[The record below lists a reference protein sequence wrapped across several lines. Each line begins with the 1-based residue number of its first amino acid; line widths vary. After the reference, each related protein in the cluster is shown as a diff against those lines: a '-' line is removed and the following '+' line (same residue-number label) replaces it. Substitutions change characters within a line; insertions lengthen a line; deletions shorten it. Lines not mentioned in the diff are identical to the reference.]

1 MEKVRQKHSA
11 DDLDAVAEA
20 SANSSAV
27 VLPKITFAGSNKQ
40 NDKVTAKEVPINAA
54 VTRSTSPN
62 TLKQQIGTTI
72 EAMPPP
78 TAQIEVVYL
87 YINKNVTFLFFL
99 PCKRFQHLI
108 KSLQFFRLHSF
119 PMMNTMES

>member
-40 NDKVTAKEVPINAA
+40 NDKVTAKEAPINAA

-78 TAQIEVVYL
+78 TAQIEVVY
-87 YINKNVTFLFFL
+87 INKNVTLLFFL

-119 PMMNTMES
+119 PTMNTMES